1 MKIKKLIEKIE
12 GEAELDFSFKN
23 NKIDNVD
30 IKFSFFRGIEQIL
43 VGKPAMDALVIT
55 PRVCG
60 ICNHA
65 HLLASVRAIEDGYR
79 SVGVE
84 VSLTKKANDIR
95 EFTLACELIQ
105 NHIKW
110 LYLTIL
116 PQLEKLLEQESGE
129 NYALKASY
137 LSSTI
142 TKALAI
148 FAGQWPHS
156 SYAVAGGVTCD
167 PTYVDV
173 LQAESLV
180 DESIKFFEQVVMGM
194 SLERVLGLESVT
206 DLPKIGGDFAKVLYL
221 LGSSGMAEVGKSH
234 DRFIVFG
241 ECLCFKIG
249 KSVPTQVSTIDTRY
263 VKEIEQPNTIAKG
276 VTYKDKL
283 FEVGPLA
290 RGMISKE
297 PIIKN
302 LHKRYKD
309 SLLTRIFARV
319 YEIGLLL
326 NHSKNLLQGLD
337 MSEVSCGFDVANQPL
352 DFEGVG
358 VVEAARGS
366 LIHKTTVRDGVITN
380 YEIIVPTQ
388 WNLSNGNAEECGI
401 ATQAMRGVT
410 STDEASFIFRAFD
423 VCSVCTTQ

>member
-116 PQLEKLLEQESGE
+116 PQLEKLLGQESGE

>member
-1 MKIKKLIEKIE
+1 MQIKKLIEKVE

-23 NKIDNVD
+23 GKVD
-30 IKFSFFRGIEQIL
+30 EVNIEFGFFRGIENIL
-43 VGKPAMDALVIT
+43 VGKPALDALVIT

-65 HLLASVRAIEDGYR
+65 HLLASVRAIENGYR
-79 SVGVE
+79 NVGVE
-84 VSLTKKANDIR
+84 VDLTNKANDIR

-105 NHIKW
+105 NHVKW

-116 PQLEKLLEQESGE
+116 PQLEKLLAHESEQ
-129 NYALKASY
+129 NHALKASY

-156 SYAVAGGVTCD
+156 SYAIPGGVTCD
-167 PTYVDV
+167 PTYVEV
-173 LQAESLV
+173 LQAENLV
-180 DESIKFFEQVVMGM
+180 DESIRFFEQVMVGIELDEFLTMD
-194 SLERVLGLESVT
+194 SVL
-206 DLPKIGGDFAKVLYL
+206 DLPKIGGDLGKVLYL
-221 LGSSGMAEVGKSH
+221 LGSSGMAEMGKSH

-249 KSVPTQVSTIDTRY
+249 KSVPTQVSTIDTRH
-263 VKEIEQPNTIAKG
+263 VKETPQPNTMAKG
-276 VTYKDKL
+276 VTYKGKL

-297 PIIKN
+297 PMVKS

-309 SLLTRIFARV
+309 SLLTRIFSRI

-326 NHSKNLLQGLD
+326 DYSKSLLQGLD
-337 MSEVSCGFDVANQPL
+337 MAEMSCSLNAQKQPM

-366 LIHKTTVRDGVITN
+366 LIHKTTVKDGLITN

-388 WNLSNGNAEECGI
+388 WNLSNGNEQEQGV
-401 ATQAMRGVT
+401 ATKAMVGASSVE
-410 STDEASFIFRAFD
+410 EASFIFKSFD

>member
-1 MKIKKLIEKIE
+1 MQIKKLIEKVE

-23 NKIDNVD
+23 NKVSDVNIT
-30 IKFSFFRGIEQIL
+30 FGFFRGIENIL
-43 VGKPAMDALVIT
+43 VGKPPRDALVIT
-55 PRVCG
+55 PRICG

-65 HLLASVRAIEDGYR
+65 HLIASVRAIEDGYR
-79 SVGVE
+79 KAGIE
-84 VSLTKKANDIR
+84 VNLSKKANDIR

-105 NHIKW
+105 NHVKW
-110 LYLTIL
+110 FYLTIL
-116 PQLEKLLEQESGE
+116 PQLEKLLGQESEE
-129 NYALKASY
+129 NHALKASY
-137 LSSTI
+137 LSHTI

-156 SYAVAGGVTCD
+156 SYAVPGGVTCD

-173 LQAESLV
+173 IQAENLV
-180 DESIKFFEQVVMGM
+180 DESIKFFEQVMVGTELNEMLAM
-194 SLERVLGLESVT
+194 DSVL
-206 DLPKIGGDFAKVLYL
+206 DLPKIEGDLGKVLYL
-221 LGSSGMAEVGKSH
+221 LGSSGMDEMGKSY

-249 KSVPTQVSTIDTRY
+249 KSIPTQVSTIDPSY
-263 VKEIEQPNTIAKG
+263 VVEEKQNGSMAKG
-276 VTYKDKL
+276 VTYKNRL

-297 PIIKN
+297 PMIKA

-309 SLLTRIFARV
+309 STLTRVFARI

-326 NHSKNLLQGLD
+326 SYSKQILKGL
-337 MSEVSCGFDVANQPL
+337 SVEESSCSFEVNNRPM

-366 LIHKTTVRDGVITN
+366 LIHKTTVKDGLIVN

-388 WNLSNGNAEECGI
+388 WNLSNGKEEEEGV
-401 ATQAMRGVT
+401 ATKAMIGSS
-410 STDEASFIFRAFD
+410 STDEASFIFRTFD

>member
-337 MSEVSCGFDVANQPL
+337 MSEASCGFDMANQPL

>member
-116 PQLEKLLEQESGE
+116 PQLEKLLGQESGE

-337 MSEVSCGFDVANQPL
+337 MSEASCGFDVANQPL

>member
-1 MKIKKLIEKIE
+1 MIIKKLIEKVE
-12 GEAELDFSFKN
+12 GEAELNFSFKN
-23 NKIDNVD
+23 KKIDNVD
-30 IKFSFFRGIEQIL
+30 IKFSFFRGIENIL
-43 VGKPAMDALVIT
+43 VGKPPRDALVIT

-65 HLLASVRAIEDGYR
+65 HLIASVRAIEDGYR
-79 SVGVE
+79 SVGVD
-84 VSLTKKANDIR
+84 VNITKKANDIR

-116 PQLEKLLEQESGE
+116 PQLEKLLDHESEE

-137 LSSTI
+137 LSSSI

-156 SYAVAGGVTCD
+156 SYAVPGGVTCD

-173 LQAESLV
+173 MQAESLI
-180 DESIKFFEQVVMGM
+180 DESIKFFEQAVMGIELDALLSM
-194 SLERVLGLESVT
+194 DSIS
-206 DLPKIGGDFAKVLYL
+206 DLQKIGGDFSKVLYL
-221 LGSSGMAEVGKSH
+221 LGSSGMAELGKSH

-249 KSVPTQVSTIDTRY
+249 KSIPTRVSTIDTKF
-263 VKEIEQPNTIAKG
+263 VEEMSQKNSMAKG

-326 NHSKNLLQGLD
+326 DYSKKLLKGLD
-337 MSEVSCGFDVANQPL
+337 LREESCNFDVNIRPMN
-352 DFEGVG
+352 FEGVG

-366 LIHKTTVRDGVITN
+366 LIHKTTVKDGHITN

-388 WNLSNGNAEECGI
+388 WNLSNGNKEEQGI
-401 ATQAMRGVT
+401 AVKAMTGLT
-410 STDEASFIFRAFD
+410 SIDEASFIFKSFD

>member
-1 MKIKKLIEKIE
+1 MQIKKLIEKVE

-23 NKIDNVD
+23 NKVSDVNIT
-30 IKFSFFRGIEQIL
+30 FGFFRGIENIL
-43 VGKPAMDALVIT
+43 VGKPPRDALVIT
-55 PRVCG
+55 PRICG

-65 HLLASVRAIEDGYR
+65 HLIASVRAIEDGYR
-79 SVGVE
+79 KAGIE
-84 VSLTKKANDIR
+84 VNLSKKANDIR

-105 NHIKW
+105 NHVKW
-110 LYLTIL
+110 FYLTIL
-116 PQLEKLLEQESGE
+116 PQLEKLLGQESEE
-129 NYALKASY
+129 NHALKASY
-137 LSSTI
+137 LSHTI

-156 SYAVAGGVTCD
+156 SYAVPGGVTCD

-173 LQAESLV
+173 IQAENLV
-180 DESIKFFEQVVMGM
+180 DESIKFFEQVMVGTELNEMLAM
-194 SLERVLGLESVT
+194 DSVL
-206 DLPKIGGDFAKVLYL
+206 DLQKIEGDLGKVLYL
-221 LGSSGMAEVGKSH
+221 LGSSGMDEMGKSY

-249 KSVPTQVSTIDTRY
+249 KSIPTQVSTIDPSY
-263 VKEIEQPNTIAKG
+263 VVEEKQNGSMAKG
-276 VTYKDKL
+276 VTYKNRL

-297 PIIKN
+297 PMIKA

-309 SLLTRIFARV
+309 STLTRVFARI

-326 NHSKNLLQGLD
+326 SYSKQILKGL
-337 MSEVSCGFDVANQPL
+337 SVEESSCSFEVNNRPM

-366 LIHKTTVRDGVITN
+366 LIHKTTVKDGLIVN

-388 WNLSNGNAEECGI
+388 WNLSNGKEEEEGV
-401 ATQAMRGVT
+401 ATKAMIGSS
-410 STDEASFIFRAFD
+410 STDEASFIFRTFD